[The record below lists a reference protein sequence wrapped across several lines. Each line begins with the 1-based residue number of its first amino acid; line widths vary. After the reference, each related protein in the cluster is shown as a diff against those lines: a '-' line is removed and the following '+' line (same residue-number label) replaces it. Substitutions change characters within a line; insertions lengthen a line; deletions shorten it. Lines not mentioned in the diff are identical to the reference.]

1 MDRRTWIIA
10 GAVAVAVLIGIGL
23 LSSRGKKSSVQ
34 ATESQRLPAKSVHEQ
49 AVAFKE
55 DGKLLAARDSYKK
68 MVMDYSDYEN
78 IEQVQKELEALNL
91 KIITSNVEMPQK
103 TVIHEVQSGDTLGK
117 LAKQYETTVE
127 LIKKR
132 NNLKSDVI
140 RLGQRLGIWNAPFNI
155 FIDKSQNILML
166 KSKDEIVKVY
176 RVSTGA
182 NNITPVGNF
191 TITTKLVDP
200 VWFKSG
206 AIIPPDSPQNELGSR
221 WLGFDLPGYGIHGT
235 VKPETIG
242 QQVTAGC
249 VRMRN
254 PEVEELYEIVPLG
267 TQVQVVD

>member
-1 MDRRTWIIA
+1 MDRRTLIIG
-10 GAVAVAVLIGIGL
+10 GAIAIVVLIGIGL
-23 LSSRGKKSSVQ
+23 FSSKGERSSVQ
-34 ATESQRLPAKSVHEQ
+34 ATDGAGLPVKSVHEQ
-49 AVAFKE
+49 ARSLKQTGE
-55 DGKLLAARDSYKK
+55 LLGAKDTYKK
-68 MVMDYSDYEN
+68 IVKEHADYEN
-78 IEQVQKELEALNL
+78 IEQVQKELETLNL
-91 KIITSNVEMPQK
+91 SIITSNVKSPNA
-103 TVIHEVQSGDTLGK
+103 VVHEVQTGDTLGK
-117 LAKQYETTVE
+117 LAKQYGTTVE
-127 LIKKR
+127 LIKQR

-140 RLGQRLGIWNAPFNI
+140 RVGQRLSIWTAPFNI
-155 FIDKSQNILML
+155 FVDKSQNILML
-166 KSKDEIVKVY
+166 KNKNEIVKVY
-176 RVSTGA
+176 RVATGT

-254 PEVEELYEIVPLG
+254 QDVEELYAIVPLG
-267 TQVQVVD
+267 TQVRIVD